1 MSLECAGPIR
11 ILQAVCGLSWTYGV
25 GQNEESASR
34 SPAIFDPP
42 VYHAFTDTLLHFA
55 PRSRGDTIHVASAAE
70 QYSQQEVYGFML
82 AICRRMVLSPD
93 FALALELLFW
103 HHPVSHNYS
112 WLVFMDILPVPYLLP
127 LPLGGSVEHTRSES
141 AGRIGVTSPFGPA
154 ARLRRFAAAADLSFS
169 SFPLGGLSLD
179 EFFSSESESGFWFK
193 ACKPTLVCYLCN
205 TLQHLPIL
213 HQDTCCPSFASRLV
227 CPFIHYR
234 QCGVL

>member
-11 ILQAVCGLSWTYGV
+11 ILQAVYGLSWTCGA
-25 GQNEESASR
+25 GQNEQSASR

-42 VYHAFTDTLLHFA
+42 VYHASTLLRFA

-82 AICRRMVLSPD
+82 AICRRMV
-93 FALALELLFW
+93 
-103 HHPVSHNYS
+103 
-112 WLVFMDILPVPYLLP
+112 
-127 LPLGGSVEHTRSES
+127 EHTRSES

-154 ARLRRFAAAADLSFS
+154 ARLRLFAAAADLSFS

-179 EFFSSESESGFWFK
+179 EVFSSELESGFWFK
-193 ACKPTLVCYLCN
+193 ACKPTLVCYLGN
-205 TLQHLPIL
+205 TLQHLLIL

-227 CPFIHYR
+227 CPFIIGNAECCKAM
-234 QCGVL
+234 CGIDTLIIVPPGPQH

>member
-1 MSLECAGPIR
+1 MKNQLPGPQPFLTRLCI
-11 ILQAVCGLSWTYGV
+11 
-25 GQNEESASR
+25 
-34 SPAIFDPP
+34 
-42 VYHAFTDTLLHFA
+42 TLLRIVTLLRFA
-55 PRSRGDTIHVASAAE
+55 PRSRGDTIHVASAAG
-70 QYSQQEVYGFML
+70 QYSQQEDYGFML

-93 FALALELLFW
+93 FVLALELLFW

-179 EFFSSESESGFWFK
+179 EVFSSESESGFWFK

-227 CPFIHYR
+227 CPFIIGNAECCKAM
-234 QCGVL
+234 CGIDTPIVPPGPQH